1 VIVKLL
7 FYTGP
12 LKIFILQ
19 PLWSVHFIDPAG
31 WKIKVFNG
39 SGFFTPLKHQV
50 RVRSSTPPV
59 STGATLSFISLA
71 NKKPILYAWGM
82 EPGMHGPVGIIADS
96 HGRNEL
102 LLQAILMLKG
112 MDVQTIFHLGDICD
126 SLAPLALEDAVGIL
140 KEHGVRPVMGN
151 NEYAIM
157 VNHRGRHA
165 NSLSPEILSF
175 LSGLPYTI
183 TIDDF
188 CFAHSA
194 PFDWPAAT
202 SWPITDSHPFIDLGS
217 LVPYQVLFR
226 GHSHTPSIME
236 IDGTIIKKIPAE
248 AGMKKRLFRNR
259 RYVITVGAVE
269 EASLALF
276 LPDEYEIQFLQLGRR

>member
-1 VIVKLL
+1 
-7 FYTGP
+7 
-12 LKIFILQ
+12 
-19 PLWSVHFIDPAG
+19 
-31 WKIKVFNG
+31 
-39 SGFFTPLKHQV
+39 
-50 RVRSSTPPV
+50 
-59 STGATLSFISLA
+59 
-71 NKKPILYAWGM
+71 M

-102 LLQAILMLKG
+102 LHQAILMLKNMG
-112 MDVQTIFHLGDICD
+112 VQTIFHLGDICD
-126 SLAPLALEDAVGIL
+126 SLAPLALEDAVPML
-140 KEHGVRPVMGN
+140 KEHGVRTVMGN

-157 VNHRGRHA
+157 VNHQGNHA
-165 NSLSPEILSF
+165 NSLSTEVLSF

-202 SWPITDSHPFIDLGS
+202 SWPITDSHPLVDLGS
-217 LVPYQVLFR
+217 IIPHKILFR
-226 GHSHTPSIME
+226 GHSHRPSIME
-236 IDGTIIKKIPAE
+236 IDGNTIEKIPAK
-248 AGMKKRLFRNR
+248 AGMIKRLLRDR

-276 LPDEYEIQFLQLGRR
+276 LPEEYEIQFLQLGRR

>member
-1 VIVKLL
+1 VK
-7 FYTGP
+7 P
-12 LKIFILQ
+12 
-19 PLWSVHFIDPAG
+19 
-31 WKIKVFNG
+31 
-39 SGFFTPLKHQV
+39 
-50 RVRSSTPPV
+50 
-59 STGATLSFISLA
+59 SFISLA

-82 EPGMHGPVGIIADS
+82 EPGIHGPIGIIADS

-102 LLQAILMLKG
+102 LLDAILMLKG

-126 SLAPLALEDAVGIL
+126 SLAPLALEDAMMML
-140 KEHGVRPVMGN
+140 KEHGVRSVLGN

-157 VNHRGRHA
+157 VNHRGSHA
-165 NSLSPEILSF
+165 NSLSPEALSF

-202 SWPITDSHPFIDLGS
+202 SWPITDNHPLIELGS
-217 LVPYQVLFR
+217 ILPCKILFR
-226 GHSHTPSIME
+226 GHSHTPSIIE
-236 IDGTIIKKIPAE
+236 IDGPTINKIPAK
-248 AGMKKRLFRNR
+248 AGIKQKLSRNR

-269 EASLALF
+269 KASLALF
-276 LPDEYEIQFLQLGRR
+276 LPEENEIQFLQLGLNVLSVPS